1 MPPASVRICGHQNN
15 VEALKM
21 TIFIPDAKFEGLVA
35 DLEQIEPDAW
45 TGDVENQFREVLVDA
60 GICPASIANLPGT
73 DDEG

>member
-1 MPPASVRICGHQNN
+1 
-15 VEALKM
+15 M